1 MDESLKIM
9 KEVEEVKLKK
19 KKAEDEYHAM
29 IPRHAHQQQKLKAC
43 EVRKGRYGTGGRKS
57 VMYVKNCSGVLAYP
71 SNSVTFLPPLL
82 HSPSSFLPPSL
93 PPYILPQSSPFPIT
107 PLSFPSFSLLPS

>member
-43 EVRKGRYGTGGRKS
+43 EVRERGDEWK
-57 VMYVKNCSGVLAYP
+57 
-71 SNSVTFLPPLL
+71 
-82 HSPSSFLPPSL
+82 
-93 PPYILPQSSPFPIT
+93 
-107 PLSFPSFSLLPS
+107 

>member
-43 EVRKGRYGTGGRKS
+43 EVRNGARERRSGRYIVWLFWHKR
-57 VMYVKNCSGVLAYP
+57 L
-71 SNSVTFLPPLL
+71 
-82 HSPSSFLPPSL
+82 
-93 PPYILPQSSPFPIT
+93 
-107 PLSFPSFSLLPS
+107 